1 MRFLFNLVYD
11 DRRTLTGRT
20 VSKIAAECEVERSK
34 LDLGHAR
41 NIRYFPPPP
50 GEMWRLP
57 LLEELLEARNGMV
70 EVPGVGHEE
79 TIDMIEDICCN

>member
-1 MRFLFNLVYD
+1 MRFLFSLVFD
-11 DRRTLTGRT
+11 DKRTLTGRT

-50 GEMWRLP
+50 GEMW
-57 LLEELLEARNGMV
+57 LLSLLDELLEVRNGRI
-70 EVPGVGHEE
+70 EVPGVGQEE
-79 TIDMIEDICCN
+79 IKDMIEDICCN